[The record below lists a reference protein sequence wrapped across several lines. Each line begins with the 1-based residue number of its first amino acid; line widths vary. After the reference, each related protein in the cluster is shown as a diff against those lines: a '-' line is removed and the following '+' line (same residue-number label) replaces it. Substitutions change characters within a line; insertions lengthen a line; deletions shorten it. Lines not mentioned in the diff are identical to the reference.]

1 MYFYIYYDKL
11 AAKLSN
17 VYQIRKVGDYIVLG
31 EHLTSTPVHV
41 RRY

>member
-11 AAKLSN
+11 AAKLSDM
-17 VYQIRKVGDYIVLG
+17 YQMWTLSDYIVLG

-41 RRY
+41 RTF